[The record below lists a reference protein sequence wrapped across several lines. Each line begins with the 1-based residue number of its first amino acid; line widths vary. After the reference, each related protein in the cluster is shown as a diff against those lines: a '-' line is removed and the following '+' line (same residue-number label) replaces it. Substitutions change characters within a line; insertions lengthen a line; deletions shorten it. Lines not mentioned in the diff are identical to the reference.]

1 MRYDEATL
9 LDRMLRGDEAAFEQ
23 FVDAYYPR
31 LYRFAWA
38 RMSRDDA
45 AAQDVVQSTFQKV
58 IPKLKTYRGEAALFS
73 WLCTFCRFEIAAWY
87 KACSRIPP
95 AVALAEDEPEVRAA
109 LDSLATLAEGPEE
122 QAQRSE
128 LARLVR
134 VTLDHLPLRYA
145 DALESRYLSGL
156 SVREL
161 AERLGLTE
169 KATES
174 LLTRARIAFRDG
186 FGATAGGK
194 QVPA

>member
-1 MRYDEATL
+1 MRYDESTL

-31 LYRFAWA
+31 LYRFAQA
-38 RMSRDDA
+38 RMSRND

-58 IPKLKTYRGEAALFS
+58 IPKLGTYRGEAALFS

-87 KACSRIPP
+87 RAQSRIPP
-95 AVALAEDEPEVRAA
+95 PVALVEDEPEVRAA
-109 LDSLATLAEGPEE
+109 LESLAVLAEGPEE
-122 QAQRSE
+122 EAQRSE

-134 VTLDHLPLRYA
+134 ATLDHLPLRYA
-145 DALESRYLSGL
+145 DALESKYLRGL

-161 AERLGLTE
+161 ADRLGLTE

-186 FGATAGGK
+186 FGAAAGGK
-194 QVPA
+194 RVPA